1 MDVGAVCER
10 MRAVAS
16 VRTST
21 DADRSALEGGLRSI
35 AVVRSWLTAAEA
47 DLASRLAD
55 VSSFPEQAI
64 AEAARGSH
72 GEASRALERAGTLGG
87 VPALADALDDGDVTA
102 GHVDAVTKVAK
113 GLEGTQRDRLL
124 ERADRLVG
132 LARHGSVND
141 FRKRLEREAESLRS
155 DDGSVR
161 FERQKRAARLR
172 RWTDADGMWCLQGR
186 FDPLTGCG

>member
-64 AEAARGSH
+64 AEGAWFARR
-72 GEASRALERAGTLGG
+72 GETGVERRSTLR
-87 VPALADALDDGDVTA
+87 V
-102 GHVDAVTKVAK
+102 
-113 GLEGTQRDRLL
+113 
-124 ERADRLVG
+124 
-132 LARHGSVND
+132 
-141 FRKRLEREAESLRS
+141 
-155 DDGSVR
+155 
-161 FERQKRAARLR
+161 R
-172 RWTDADGMWCLQGR
+172 RWPM
-186 FDPLTGCG
+186 P